1 MRIKPFDVVALIVA
15 VFIDLVGA
23 DAGEFNIDGGTY

>member
-1 MRIKPFDVVALIVA
+1 MRIKPFGVAASIYA

-23 DAGEFNIDGGTY
+23 DAGEFYVDGGT